1 MGPDFWSNVMD
12 KAFSVLF
19 IVDLSVS
26 LWKSSRIPRSFP
38 LLGLQMSE
46 VHLWNP
52 LNLVQAPHFLI
63 TTFLSVRLNIQINHV
78 PGKNTLMGC
87 HALLQGIF
95 LTQGSNLCLLHL
107 LHWEAGPLRLAPPGK
122 PVLGNRRECFSL
134 EYRKYMGS
142 YWTHHRSGSW
152 NPERL
157 GKVSSKV
164 EGSTLGRALECH
176 STTCLWVNRA
186 EVGRG
191 TEIKVMN

>member
-1 MGPDFWSNVMD
+1 MHECMLSC
-12 KAFSVLF
+12 FSRIWLF
-19 IVDLSVS
+19 ATLWTVACQVS
-26 LWKSSRIPRSFP
+26 LSTEFFRQEYWR
-38 LLGLQMSE
+38 
-46 VHLWNP
+46 
-52 LNLVQAPHFLI
+52 
-63 TTFLSVRLNIQINHV
+63 
-78 PGKNTLMGC
+78 GC

-122 PVLGNRRECFSL
+122 PVLGNRREYFSL